1 MLILILLILLISA
14 LFLFLTTLKRNNY
27 WKNRGIP
34 GPEPLPFKGNIDL
47 IFGKNPLA
55 LQLQRWSKIYGNI
68 YGIKNG
74 WINQLIISEPVMVK
88 ELLVDKFDKFY
99 GRAMSPLV
107 GDVETKKLVHL
118 FAAKGKRWKRLRAI
132 ANPAFSIS
140 NLKRVMP
147 IMNDSIKINIQLLK
161 EAQINEKYIDL
172 NKYITELTF
181 DIISRIAMGQKES
194 KQFKSEFCQISQD
207 AFIRFNNNIFDYISF
222 IFPWLGRNII
232 GPFVTATGKLR
243 NDPIEILIKNIEEAV
258 KQRKEEKIKLKNEE
272 NNQWTDFIDL
282 FLESENNNIELKADN
297 GIYKKTEKFERCNII
312 EEIVLNC
319 FLFLLAGFDTTANTL
334 SLISH
339 NLVMYPNVQKKLYE
353 EIEEICGLEE
363 GEIPTYEQLNK
374 LKYLDAIFN
383 ETQRL
388 CPIAAAVV
396 NRVCEETTTLGN
408 ITIEKGTAI
417 SVDLFTL
424 HRNKNIWGEDSE
436 QFKPERWL
444 NEEGNKIKNLAFYP
458 FGGGPRICIGMR
470 LGIMEAKMILV
481 QLLRTFELKRCSET
495 KIELD
500 LSGQVVLNPGRITVE
515 LILRK

>member
-47 IFGKNPLA
+47 IFGKNPFA

-88 ELLVDKFDKFY
+88 ELLVDKFDNFH
-99 GRAMSPLV
+99 GRAISPLF
-107 GDVETKKLVHL
+107 GDVETKKLIHL
-118 FAAKGKRWKRLRAI
+118 FFAKGKRWKRLRAI

-172 NKYITELTF
+172 N
-181 DIISRIAMGQKES
+181 
-194 KQFKSEFCQISQD
+194 
-207 AFIRFNNNIFDYISF
+207 N
-222 IFPWLGRNII
+222 
-232 GPFVTATGKLR
+232 
-243 NDPIEILIKNIEEAV
+243 
-258 KQRKEEKIKLKNEE
+258 
-272 NNQWTDFIDL
+272 
-282 FLESENNNIELKADN
+282 
-297 GIYKKTEKFERCNII
+297 
-312 EEIVLNC
+312 
-319 FLFLLAGFDTTANTL
+319 
-334 SLISH
+334 
-339 NLVMYPNVQKKLYE
+339 
-353 EIEEICGLEE
+353 
-363 GEIPTYEQLNK
+363 
-374 LKYLDAIFN
+374 
-383 ETQRL
+383 
-388 CPIAAAVV
+388 VV

-500 LSGQVVLNPGRITVE
+500 LSGQIVLNSGRITVE

>member
-1 MLILILLILLISA
+1 MLLILLIFA
-14 LFLFLTTLKRNNY
+14 LFLFLTALKRNNY

-68 YGIKNG
+68 YGIKYGNR
-74 WINQLIISEPVMVK
+74 NVLVISEPVMVK
-88 ELLVDKFDKFY
+88 ELLFDKFENMY
-99 GRAMSPLV
+99 GHLV
-107 GDVETKKLVHL
+107 NPMIGNVNTTNMVHL
-118 FAAKGKRWKRLRAI
+118 FASKGRRWKRLRYI
-132 ANPAFSIS
+132 ANPAFSTF
-140 NLKRVMP
+140 NLKRVLP
-147 IMNDSIKINIQLLK
+147 IIDDTIQYNIKQLKNNYKPGEFINLL
-161 EAQINEKYIDL
+161 EYFTN
-172 NKYITELTF
+172 LTF
-181 DIISRIAMGQKES
+181 NVIYRITMGKKDS
-194 KQFKSEFCQISQD
+194 KEFCQLSVD
-207 AFIRFNNNIFDYISF
+207 TLKRFNNNIFDYISY
-222 IFPWLGRNII
+222 IFPWI
-232 GPFVTATGKLR
+232 GKNVFSHFINYTGKIR
-243 NDPIEILIKNIEEAV
+243 RDPPHILIEKIYEAV
-258 KQRKEEKIKLKNEE
+258 NQRKKEKIEKNRREEEEEEE
-272 NNQWTDFIDL
+272 NDENLNKKWKDFIDL
-282 FLESENNNIELKADN
+282 FLESEAENNTIELKNYTGTFNRA
-297 GIYKKTEKFERCNII
+297 EKVEKNERKNTLD
-312 EEIVLNC
+312 EIVVNI
-319 FLFLLAGFDTTANTL
+319 FLFLLTGFDTTANTL

-363 GEIPTYEQLNK
+363 GEMPTYEQLNK

-495 KIELD
+495 EVFFFINSEKLFKD
-500 LSGQVVLNPGRITVE
+500 DG
-515 LILRK
+515 